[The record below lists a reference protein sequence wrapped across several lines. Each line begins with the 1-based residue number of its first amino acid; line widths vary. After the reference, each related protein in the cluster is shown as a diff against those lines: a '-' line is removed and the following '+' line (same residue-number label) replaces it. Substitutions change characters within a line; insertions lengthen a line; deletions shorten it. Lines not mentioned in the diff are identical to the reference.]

1 MKSINF
7 KKLQLKDIYKWPM
20 VAQVIV
26 GILLMSSLLLL
37 GVFLLISDQYSSLTQ
52 AQSREIRLKSEF
64 SDKVK
69 QAVNLQLYRQQL
81 VEITQASDALL
92 KQLPNKTEVE
102 KLLVDINQAGVSRGL
117 KFELFRP
124 NPETLTQ
131 YYAELP
137 IDIRVTGTYEA
148 IGEFASDL
156 SQLSRVVILRDM
168 KISKANN
175 ENLTMTARAQTFRYL
190 DNEEIERRKAI
201 ENANKKTQATRGRK

>member
-1 MKSINF
+1 M
-7 KKLQLKDIYKWPM
+7 
-20 VAQVIV
+20 
-26 GILLMSSLLLL
+26 
-37 GVFLLISDQYSSLTQ
+37 
-52 AQSREIRLKSEF
+52 
-64 SDKVK
+64 
-69 QAVNLQLYRQQL
+69 
-81 VEITQASDALL
+81 
-92 KQLPNKTEVE
+92 PNKTEVE